1 MKNITDI
8 LAPKQ
13 KESFDKFKD
22 SSFHGLISEYGTGKT
37 VMAIAYILHHIE
49 KNNVSRILIIAKK
62 NNIMTST
69 STWQYHLK
77 KYTHIKPFVILGSVS
92 KKRKLLSLS
101 SVVSPSIDLVNYE
114 GIMSVFPELLS
125 MNYDLVIFDEAN
137 KLKNPK
143 TKHSKK
149 AIKLADTISYKLI
162 CAGEILTENLME
174 VWGPMRVLSPEILG
188 KSYFSFLLKYFHATP
203 IGYKPRKNAKKSISK
218 KIYPYC
224 TVFRL
229 RDCWKLPSAKHIYH
243 PVSYTDKQKKLVSSL
258 IKNWCLEIPENKISI
273 KYKYMLQIRQ
283 KLQQIMSGFVYHNST
298 AVSFPTNKDIILN
311 NIITYIRASSEKVII
326 WCNYIEEADHVHR
339 ILPSSLLIK
348 STDSIPEITL
358 KIRFFK
364 NSSVK
369 YPILILTYGFYN
381 SGETLVNAKYTIFY
395 GYADSNDKMSNA
407 HYRNYR
413 KGSEIHDIVYRH
425 YIYVKDSIEEII
437 LKNRRRKKQ
446 LQIEIYS
453 YIKELLEKQ
462 RRSI

>member
-1 MKNITDI
+1 
-8 LAPKQ
+8 
-13 KESFDKFKD
+13 
-22 SSFHGLISEYGTGKT
+22 
-37 VMAIAYILHHIE
+37 
-49 KNNVSRILIIAKK
+49 
-62 NNIMTST
+62 
-69 STWQYHLK
+69 
-77 KYTHIKPFVILGSVS
+77 
-92 KKRKLLSLS
+92 
-101 SVVSPSIDLVNYE
+101 
-114 GIMSVFPELLS
+114 
-125 MNYDLVIFDEAN
+125 
-137 KLKNPK
+137 
-143 TKHSKK
+143 
-149 AIKLADTISYKLI
+149 
-162 CAGEILTENLME
+162 
-174 VWGPMRVLSPEILG
+174 
-188 KSYFSFLLKYFHATP
+188 
-203 IGYKPRKNAKKSISK
+203 
-218 KIYPYC
+218 
-224 TVFRL
+224 
-229 RDCWKLPSAKHIYH
+229 
-243 PVSYTDKQKKLVSSL
+243 
-258 IKNWCLEIPENKISI
+258 
-273 KYKYMLQIRQ
+273 MLQIRQ